1 MRLSLLTFAA
11 TATAAGS
18 ACRASTGV
26 IPYPTGTNYTFSP
39 VTAPS
44 GSAPSGFTFSSRP
57 TSVGNSST
65 SASACR
71 ARTSVTSVVAS
82 ASSISSLVSAPISSV
97 ESAPVS
103 SAPVISAPVISA
115 PVSSA
120 PVSSAPFVSVPGP
133 ASSGTT
139 SPSGPTSAAYSS
151 ASGPASTLT
160 SSAATRG
167 STGVSY
173 AGVNIAGLDFG
184 CDTSGN
190 CQTSNVVDP
199 GQDGI
204 DQIKH
209 FINDDGLNTF
219 RLPVGW
225 QFLVNNQVGGSLDA
239 TNFATYDKL
248 VQGCLD
254 AGAEL
259 CIIDI
264 HNYARWNGAIVG
276 QGGPSNTEFA
286 SLWSLLATKYKNNDK
301 VVFGIMNE
309 PHDVDIGK
317 WATTV
322 QAAVTAIRQ
331 AGATSN
337 KILLPGN
344 DWTHA
349 SSYISDGSA
358 EALSAV
364 KNLDGS
370 TTNLIFDVHQYLDSD
385 GSGTHTNCVTD
396 NADSFR
402 ELGDYLRQNK
412 RQAILTETGGGSTD
426 ETCLANLCKQFDVL
440 NEYSDVYL
448 GWTGWAAGKFDS
460 SYELAETPSKS
471 GSGGFTDLPLVKQC
485 IVGKF
490 KA

>member
-1 MRLSLLTFAA
+1 MRLSILTFAA
-11 TATAAGS
+11 TAAAAGS
-18 ACRASTGV
+18 ACRASTGI
-26 IPYPTGTNYTFSP
+26 IPYPTGANYTFSP

-44 GSAPSGFTFSSRP
+44 GSAPSGYTFSSRP
-57 TSVGNSST
+57 TSIGNNST

-71 ARTSVTSVVAS
+71 ARTSITSVAAGAS
-82 ASSISSLVSAPISSV
+82 FISSLVSAPVSAA

-103 SAPVISAPVISA
+103 SAPASSAPASSAPVISA
-115 PVSSA
+115 SASSA
-120 PVSSAPFVSVPGP
+120 PVISVHRP

-139 SPSGPTSAAYSS
+139 PPSSPISATSSY

-248 VQGCLD
+248 VQGCVD

-286 SLWSLLATKYKNNDK
+286 SLWSLLASKYKNNNK

-344 DWTHA
+344 DWTYA

-370 TTNLIFDVHQYLDSD
+370 TTNLIFDVHQYLDPD
-385 GSGTHTNCVTD
+385 GSGTHTSCVTD

-402 ELGDYLRQNK
+402 ELGDYLRHNK